1 MQPHIRLVGTVLA
14 GALLTA
20 SLATAPSALAASPAP
35 APAPAAL
42 LSPAG
47 CWNAR
52 ATEGDMPPAD
62 VKLEFRTD
70 RSVELIGPPD
80 ENGNP
85 YFVGHGTWTPGWSGS
100 FRFTIEHPLPGGPPG
115 EARSALNGKLS
126 SSKAFS
132 ANGRTHYFYDDGTTG
147 GPSSITIT
155 GTRAA
160 CS

>member
-1 MQPHIRLVGTVLA
+1 MHPRTRLAGTVLA

-20 SLATAPSALAASPAP
+20 SLATAPTALATSPAP
-35 APAPAAL
+35 APAAF

-47 CWNAR
+47 CWNAQ
-52 ATEGDMPPAD
+52 AAEGDMPPAD

-70 RSVELIGPPD
+70 RSVKLIGPPD
-80 ENGNP
+80 ENGTP

-100 FRFTIEHPLPGGPPG
+100 FRFTVEHPLPGGPPG

-126 SSKAFS
+126 SSKAF
-132 ANGRTHYFYDDGTTG
+132 AAKGETHYFYDDGTTG